1 MQTVI
6 NNILTNYEVLGSN
19 NQKAI
24 LIMHGWGQSLEN
36 WRIVAKKLAKE
47 YKVFLLD
54 LPGFGGSSVP
64 TVTFGIKEYSEFID
78 EFVKKMNI
86 DNFILIGHSLG
97 GKIAIKN
104 SVKNSNVERLF
115 LISPSGIDNKSYLTK
130 IKIIFIKI
138 AKIFLFWIPE
148 SIKNKYI
155 NIFASPDYISAGSM
169 RKIFK
174 KVVDEKVVLDARDIS
189 IPSFIIWGENDKEI
203 NIKNSKILKGLIKGS
218 TLRILWG
225 TGHSPN
231 IEAPEKL
238 SNLLLEYL

>member
-6 NNILTNYEVLGSN
+6 NNILANYEVLGSN
-19 NQKAI
+19 NQKTI
-24 LIMHGWGQSLEN
+24 LVLHGWGQSLEN
-36 WRIVAKKLAKE
+36 WRIVAEKLAKE

-54 LPGFGGSSVP
+54 LPGFGGSSIP
-64 TVTFGIKEYSEFID
+64 IVTFGIQEYSEFID
-78 EFVKKMNI
+78 KFVKKMNLN
-86 DNFILIGHSLG
+86 NFMLIGHSLG

-104 SVKNSNVERLF
+104 SVGNSKIKWLF
-115 LISPSGIDNKSYLTK
+115 LISPSGIDSKSYLTK

-138 AKIFLFWIPE
+138 AKIFLFWIPG
-148 SIKNKYI
+148 SMKNKYL

-174 KVVDEKVVLDARDIS
+174 KVVDEKVVLDAKDILV
-189 IPSFIIWGENDKEI
+189 PTFIIWGENDKEI
-203 NIKNSKILKGLIKGS
+203 DIKNSKILKDLIKGS

-225 TGHSPN
+225 IGHSPN

-238 SNLLLEYL
+238 SSLLLEYL